1 MNPEN
6 LSFEYPD
13 DFPSFE
19 DAVVN
24 YSEQNPEYRNI
35 DTDRTRQLI
44 KTVFLDDE
52 GEVFKPRKIENNKDV
67 ARVRVKYLVSQ
78 LASSDNWQKGRKAA
92 VEGSEN
98 WQREREAAEDERVA
112 ASDKEFQESPRTF
125 FKTVQEILTQPTER
139 IAIERE
145 DERVES
151 GNLSEVII
159 DPERITPKLL
169 SALGLDEYIPP
180 KGSRMSRAKKMAF
193 MARAIPEI
201 KEMLESAEPMS
212 LPYNWHESQAN
223 YFRLMRIGKG
233 KNRGYVIGTQV
244 IRGKKVLFKTD
255 LHGAYRRL
263 THIMQESYREEI
275 RVLIQIQSKI
285 REIHRNLANWP
296 MSEEEIENTREELMT
311 CVDRLKH
318 VTNEYK
324 TEMRERIANAVS
336 LQSERVVPAKYKKMQ
351 DGSKKCVREEVKI
364 SQFNPGAKRATL
376 VTIPGFIEKRKAE
389 IRSISQ
395 HLAKDRVVSDDY
407 ISHQQEP
414 FEDFYATV
422 EKLHPKFRVFNLDE
436 RLELNERQKIARNLA
451 TLRQQCN
458 PEDSSTRALPLM
470 EPYLSF
476 GEKMVEHIDKTLNL
490 LDQGETLEVRY
501 DTAAEFMKIYLITKI
516 QHFYIQL
523 QRVYEKY
530 LSPKELPNFADVDSE
545 MGRLSK
551 LIGQKRVTAEQTL
564 ANGKGRIMLQTPE
577 YNEIYHDLYA
587 LVADL
592 KGMAQAAHQLGT
604 QSPELFTE
612 ADDPIKDQ
620 QRIRQEM
627 KNVIKSF
634 RFDDLIRSM

>member
-1 MNPEN
+1 MDPEN

-19 DAVVN
+19 DVVVS
-24 YSEQNPEYRNI
+24 YSDQNPEYREIN
-35 DTDRTRQLI
+35 TDRTRQLI
-44 KTVFLDDE
+44 KPVFLDDE
-52 GEVFKPRKIENNKDV
+52 GETYKSRKIENNKEV
-67 ARVRVKYLVSQ
+67 TRVRVHYLVSQ
-78 LASSDNWQKGRKAA
+78 LEA
-92 VEGSEN
+92 SEN
-98 WQREREAAEDERVA
+98 WQKEREAAGDNRIA
-112 ASDKEFQESPRTF
+112 ASDKEFEESPRTF

-145 DERVES
+145 DKRVES
-151 GNLSEVII
+151 GDLSEVII

-180 KGSRMSRAKKMAF
+180 KGSRMSRAEKMAF
-193 MARAIPEI
+193 MARAIPVI

-212 LPYNWHESQAN
+212 LPYKWHESQAN

-275 RVLIQIQSKI
+275 RVLTQIQSKI
-285 REIHRNLANWP
+285 REIHRNLGDWP
-296 MSEEEIENTREELMT
+296 MTAEEIENTREELMA

-318 VTNEYK
+318 VTNEHK

-336 LQSERVVPAKYKKMQ
+336 LESERVVPAKYKNMP

-376 VTIPGFIEKRKAE
+376 VTIPNFIEKRKAE

-395 HLAKDRVVSDDY
+395 HLAKDRVVSDDF
-407 ISHQQEP
+407 IANQQEP
-414 FEDFYATV
+414 FEGFYRTV
-422 EKLHPKFRVFNLDE
+422 EKLHPKFKVFNLDE
-436 RLELNERQKIARNLA
+436 NLELDERQKIARNLVA
-451 TLRQQCN
+451 LRQQCN

-490 LDQGETLEVRY
+490 LDKGETLEVRY

-523 QRVYEKY
+523 QRVYEKH
-530 LSPKELPNFADVDSE
+530 LSPKDLPNFSDVEAE
-545 MGRLSK
+545 MGRLAK

-592 KGMAQAAHQLGT
+592 KGMAQAAHQLGA
-604 QSPELFTE
+604 QSPELFTS
-612 ADDPIKDQ
+612 ADDPVKDQ

>member
-1 MNPEN
+1 MNSET
-6 LSFEYPD
+6 LSYDYPD

-19 DAVVN
+19 DILVK

-35 DTDRTRQLI
+35 NTDRTRHLI
-44 KTVFLDDE
+44 QPVFLDQD
-52 GEVFKPRKIENNKDV
+52 GEPFKSRKIENNKEYT
-67 ARVRVKYLVSQ
+67 RVRVHYLVSQ
-78 LASSDNWQKGRKAA
+78 IEDNQNWQNKLEASDN
-92 VEGSEN
+92 
-98 WQREREAAEDERVA
+98 ERVA
-112 ASDKEFQESPRTF
+112 STDREFEESPRTF

-139 IAIERE
+139 TAIERD

-151 GNLSEVII
+151 GDLSEVII
-159 DPERITPKLL
+159 DPERITPNLL

-180 KGSRMSRAKKMAF
+180 KGSRMSRAKKMAY

-201 KEMLESAEPMS
+201 KVMLESAEPMS
-212 LPYNWHESQAN
+212 LPYKWHQSQAN

-233 KNRGYVIGTQV
+233 KNRGYVIGTQI
-244 IRGKKVLFKTD
+244 IRGKKILFKTD

-275 RVLIQIQSKI
+275 RVLTQIQSKI
-285 REIHRNLANWP
+285 REIHRNLGNWP
-296 MSEEEIENTREELMT
+296 MSEEEIKNTREELMA

-318 VTNEYK
+318 VTNEHK

-336 LQSERVVPAKYKKMQ
+336 LQSERIVPAKYKKMP
-351 DGSKKCVREEVKI
+351 DGSKQCTREAVKI

-376 VTIPGFIEKRKAE
+376 VTIPNFIEKRKAE
-389 IRSISQ
+389 IKAISQ

-407 ISHQQEP
+407 IANQQEP
-414 FEDFYATV
+414 FEGFYRTV
-422 EKLHPKFRVFNLDE
+422 EKLHPRLRVFNLDE
-436 RLELNERQKIARNLA
+436 PIGLSERQKIARNLVA
-451 TLRQQCN
+451 LREQCN

-490 LDQGETLEVRY
+490 LDSGETLEVRY
-501 DTAAEFMKIYLITKI
+501 DTATEFMKIYLITKI

-523 QRVYEKY
+523 QRVYEKH
-530 LSPKELPNFADVDSE
+530 LSPKDLPNFSDVEAE
-545 MGRLSK
+545 MVRLGK

-592 KGMAQAAHQLGT
+592 KGMAQAAHQLGA

-612 ADDPIKDQ
+612 ADDPVKDQ